1 VNLQET
7 PMSARTTHLENM
19 IPELDGM
26 RDTVAVAARE
36 EADNHSHRAYLMQAK
51 SLRTMYGQIT
61 STWFNTAQEV
71 KAETVE
77 ADEDV
82 IELRY
87 AERLGRWLRTHASNT
102 GDMMEGGETDALN
115 QHSFG
120 ESELAIT
127 RLYAHRHHEMVSDY
141 CERHAAAL
149 DDRAATLRGDVLPR
163 P

>member
-7 PMSARTTHLENM
+7 LMSARTAHLENM

-26 RDTVAVAARE
+26 RDTVAAAARE
-36 EADNHSHRAYLMQAK
+36 EADKHSHHAYLMQAK

-71 KAETVE
+71 KAETGE
-77 ADEDV
+77 ADENV

-87 AERLGRWLRTHASNT
+87 AERLGHWLRAHASNT
-102 GDMMEGGETDALN
+102 DDMMEGGETDGMSG
-115 QHSFG
+115 HSFG

-127 RLYAHRHHEMVSDY
+127 RLYAQRHHEMVAEY
-141 CERHAAAL
+141 CDRHATAL
-149 DDRAATLRGDVLPR
+149 EERAGELRVAVSVNP
-163 P
+163 